1 MDWDASCETDD
12 AGKALDVGRV
22 VRIIDILPN
31 TVCCSSLSTGY
42 LDVHVEQSV
51 GSTRSYQE
59 AHAAG

>member
-12 AGKALDVGRV
+12 TGKALDVGRV
-22 VRIIDILPN
+22 VRIIYILPN
-31 TVCCSSLSTGY
+31 SIYCSSLSPGY
-42 LDVHVEQSV
+42 LDVHVKQGV